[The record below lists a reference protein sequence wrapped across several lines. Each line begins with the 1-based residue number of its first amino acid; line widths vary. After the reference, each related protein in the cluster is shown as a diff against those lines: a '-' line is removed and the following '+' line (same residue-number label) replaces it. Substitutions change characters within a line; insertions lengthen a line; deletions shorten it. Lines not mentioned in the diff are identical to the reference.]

1 MKSNSKEIA
10 ETVKNIV
17 GSDNIKENEPMSTHT
32 SMEVG
37 GPAAL
42 YITPEDKHQ
51 LAAVMAGLRS
61 VGESFYI
68 IGNASNVIVADEG
81 FDGAIVSTEKLTRI
95 EVSGNT
101 VAAQSGAM
109 LKDIAQVCMENSL
122 AGFEFASGI
131 PGSLG
136 GAICMNAG
144 AYDGEMKDVI
154 TRVELLDTE
163 GNLIWKTCEEME
175 FSYRHSI
182 CSSGGYI
189 VTEAVIE
196 IEPGDKQEI
205 SRRIEELSLR
215 RKEKQPLEY
224 PSCGSTFKRPE
235 GYFAGKLITD
245 AGLKGMMRGGAQ
257 VSEKHAGFII
267 NKNNASAADIISLI
281 ETVKERVREDSGVEL
296 ECEVRILR

>member
-1 MKSNSKEIA
+1 MKNNSKKIA

-17 GSDNIKENEPMSTHT
+17 GNDNIKENEPMSRHS

-51 LAAVMAGLRS
+51 LAGVIAGLRLL
-61 VGESFYI
+61 GENFYI
-68 IGNASNVIVADEG
+68 IGNASNVIVVDEG
-81 FDGAIVSTEKLTRI
+81 FDGAIVSTEKLMRI
-95 EVSGNT
+95 KVSGNT
-101 VAAQSGAM
+101 VEAQSGAM
-109 LKDIAQVCMENSL
+109 LKDIARVCMENSL

-144 AYDGEMKDVI
+144 AYDGEMKDV
-154 TRVELLDTE
+154 TAWVELLDTD
-163 GNLIWKTCEEME
+163 GNLIRKNCEEME

-182 CSSGGYI
+182 CSLGGYI
-189 VTEAVIE
+189 VTEAMIE
-196 IEPGDKQEI
+196 LEPGDKQAI

-245 AGLKGMMRGGAQ
+245 AGLKGMTRGGAQ

-267 NKNNASAADIISLI
+267 NKNNASAADVIGLI
-281 ETVKERVREDSGVEL
+281 ETVKEKVREVSGVEL
-296 ECEVRILR
+296 ECEVRIVR